1 MKPERWQQIERLY
14 HAALERK
21 PAERAAFL
29 REACAGEEAV
39 RSEIESLLCYE
50 EKAEQFIEAPAL
62 ELAAKRMSE
71 DQVNSMVGRQ
81 LGSYKILSQLGAG
94 GMGEVYL
101 AEDSRLKRKVAIKF
115 LPLRSIA
122 DGQAQK
128 RLVREAQAAATLDHP
143 NICGIYEV
151 GQQDN
156 ISFIAMQYVEGETLA
171 ARIHGKP
178 FQLVDALDIAIP
190 IADALSAAHS
200 HGIIHRDIKPENVII
215 NTRGQ
220 VKVLDFGLAKVIERD
235 LLNSAVETEILLSAP
250 GMIMGTPAYM
260 SPEQVRGETLDA
272 RSDIFSF
279 GGVLYEMV
287 SRVRPFAAEG
297 AANTISAIL
306 THDPEPLA
314 RYSRGVPAEMER
326 IVSKALRKN
335 REERYQSAQDLLI
348 DLKSLRD
355 QLAFEAKLERTASP
369 ESIDRASVERASG
382 ATAVTAPPSPAQTD
396 DLSAAKTQSSAG
408 YIVGKITRHKLK
420 AAIAVAVVV
429 AAAAV
434 SYLYLSAPNSKA
446 AINSIAVLPFINESG
461 NADVEYLSDGMTEL
475 LINSLSQ
482 LPHLSVKARSSVFR
496 YKGKDIEPQQ
506 VGSQL
511 SVQAILNG
519 RVVQRGDNLTLSL
532 ELVDARTGNQLWG
545 EQYNRKL
552 TDLVVLQ
559 SEIARDVSEKLRLR
573 LTSTEQQRLAK
584 RGTENTEA
592 YQAYLKGRYYWN
604 KGLAPGY
611 AKSREYFQQAID
623 LDPTYALAYSGLA
636 DYYGFASAVG
646 LLPPNENWPK
656 AEAAANKALALDD
669 TLAETYNPLAAVKL
683 YYYRDWPAA
692 ERYFRRAIDLN
703 PNYAEVRLHYA
714 QCLVRLGRGEEALA
728 EVQRAIELDS
738 LSVRA
743 NANWASILFSM
754 RQYDR
759 AIDQFRKTLELDP
772 NVAPVHESLGY
783 AFEQKGMYVEA
794 IAEWS
799 KALTLSGAGE
809 QASSLERTYAA
820 SGFETAVRALT
831 QQRLEKLNERL
842 KRGEYVPAI
851 DYVTAYIRLG
861 DKEQGFVWLDKAV
874 QERNGSA
881 LEIKVNPI
889 YDKLHDD
896 PRFQDLMARAG
907 LIP

>member
-1 MKPERWQQIERLY
+1 
-14 HAALERK
+14 
-21 PAERAAFL
+21 
-29 REACAGEEAV
+29 
-39 RSEIESLLCYE
+39 
-50 EKAEQFIEAPAL
+50 
-62 ELAAKRMSE
+62 
-71 DQVNSMVGRQ
+71 
-81 LGSYKILSQLGAG
+81 
-94 GMGEVYL
+94 MGEVYL
-101 AEDSRLKRKVAIKF
+101 AEDSRLNRKVAIKF
-115 LPLRSIA
+115 ILARSTA
-122 DGQAQK
+122 DEQAQK
-128 RLVREAQAAATLDHP
+128 RLIREAQAAARLDHP
-143 NICGIYEV
+143 NICAIHEV

-178 FQLVDALDIAIP
+178 LPLVDALDIAIQ

-200 HGIIHRDIKPENVII
+200 HGIIHRDIKPDNIII

-220 VKVLDFGLAKVIERD
+220 VKVLDFGLAKVIEQD
-235 LLNSAVETEILLSAP
+235 LFKSAIETEILLSAP

-279 GGVLYEMV
+279 AAVVYEMV

-297 AANTISAIL
+297 AANTISAVL

-335 REERYQSAQDLLI
+335 REERYQSAKDLLI

-369 ESIDRASVERASG
+369 ELINRASG
-382 ATAVTAPPSPAQTD
+382 ATLVTAPPSPAQTD
-396 DLSAAKTQSSAG
+396 NPPAVKTQSSAE
-408 YIVGKITRHKLK
+408 YIVREITRHKLK
-420 AAIAVAVVV
+420 TAMVVAVVI

-434 SYLYLSAPNSKA
+434 SYYYFFATTIQT

-461 NADVEYLSDGMTEL
+461 NADVEYLSDGMSES

-482 LPHLSVKARSSVFR
+482 LPSLSVKARSSVFR
-496 YKGKDIEPQQ
+496 YKGKDIEPLQ
-506 VGSQL
+506 VGLQL

-532 ELVDARTGNQLWG
+532 ELVDVRTGNQLWG

-552 TDLVVLQ
+552 TDLVALQ

-573 LTSTEQQRLAK
+573 LTNTEQQRLAK
-584 RGTENTEA
+584 RGTENPEA
-592 YQAYLKGRYYWN
+592 YRAYLKGIFYWN
-604 KGLAPGY
+604 KGLAPGFE
-611 AKSREYFQQAID
+611 KSREYFQQAID

-636 DYYGFASAVG
+636 HYYGFASTLG

-669 TLAETYNPLAAVKL
+669 TLAETYNALAAIKL
-683 YYYRDWPAA
+683 YYYRDWPSA
-692 ERYFRRAIDLN
+692 ERYFRRGIELDPNSAEIRAHYSHCLAIF
-703 PNYAEVRLHYA
+703 
-714 QCLVRLGRGEEALA
+714 GRGEEALA
-728 EVQRAIELDS
+728 EAQHSVELEP
-738 LSVRA
+738 LSPRL
-743 NANWASILFSM
+743 NYFWGITLFFM

-772 NVAPVHESLGY
+772 NYVTAHEDLGDAY
-783 AFEQKGMYVEA
+783 EKKGMQREA
-794 IAEWS
+794 IAAWA
-799 KALTLSGAGE
+799 KALTLRGE
-809 QASSLERTYAA
+809 EQQASILERTYAA
-820 SGFETAVRALT
+820 SGFEAAVRALAK
-831 QQRLEKLNERL
+831 QQLEKLNERM
-842 KRGEYVPAI
+842 KRGEYVPAFE
-851 DYVTAYIRLG
+851 YVTAFTRMG
-861 DKEQGFVWLDKAV
+861 DKEQAFAWLDKAV
-874 QERNGSA
+874 QERNGFVFRV
-881 LEIKVNPI
+881 KVNPI
-889 YDKLHDD
+889 IDKLHDD
-896 PRFQDLMARAG
+896 RRFQDLMARAG